1 MLLHTITIFLGS
13 FLLFQL
19 QPLVGRSILP
29 WFGGGPAVWAT
40 CMVFFQVGL
49 LAGYSYAHAISTLTR
64 RRQAYLH
71 SGLLIAAA
79 LLLPVSPSAAVWKPA
94 PGSPPVAAILLLL
107 ATTVGLPYLALSASA
122 PLVQHWF
129 VRDCPERSP
138 YRLYSLSNCASLLAL
153 ASYPFIVEPLLSLRQ
168 QAGVWSWGFG
178 LYGLFCAACAMR
190 PVLSGTSNP
199 ATNPDDCPSDRD
211 RSMTGPALSSGDLA
225 FWLLLSACGSALLLA
240 TTNQLCQ
247 EVAVIPFLWVAP
259 LALYLFS
266 FVICFRN
273 DQGYDRLRWCILL
286 AGLLVPASS
295 VFILGAKV
303 ALPLQIIVYLAA
315 LFAGCMVCHGELVR
329 SRPHP
334 SRLTAFYLAM
344 SAGGAL
350 GGMFVALAAPALFS
364 DFWEY
369 PVVWWITCL
378 SVVAAWYRGGLF
390 TVAPRWLA
398 PLIGC
403 GIAVLVLATLRPLLT
418 YAPYTETA
426 VRNFYG
432 VLRVIKYQGHAGEMR
447 ILMHGAITHGIQFT
461 DPGRRR
467 LATSYYGPESG
478 IGLALLLHPHRLT
491 HQPLRVGVIGLGT
504 GTVAAYGLTGDVFRF
519 YEINPAVIT
528 IARERFS
535 YLSDSAAR
543 IETAAGDA
551 RLLLEAELASGRPQQ
566 FDILVVDAFTSDA
579 IPIHL
584 LTRECFAVYGR
595 HLRPDGI
602 IAVNATNRFLDLPP
616 LIRTQGELEGFS
628 AASVNSPAESKDGVY
643 KADWVL
649 LTRNMQFIN
658 NTTLRNRL
666 TPLPPAAARPW
677 TDDYASLWS
686 LIKF

>member
-49 LAGYSYAHAISTLTR
+49 LAGYSYAHAISTMTR
-64 RRQAYLH
+64 RRQACLH
-71 SGLLIAAA
+71 SGLLIAAT
-79 LLLPVSPSAAVWKPA
+79 LLLPVAPSAAIWKPA

-107 ATTVGLPYLALSASA
+107 ATTVGLPYLALCASA

-129 VRDCPERSP
+129 LRDCPERSP

-153 ASYPFIVEPLLSLRQ
+153 ASYPFIVEPLLSLRH
-168 QAGVWSWGFG
+168 QAAVWSWGFG
-178 LYGLFCAACAMR
+178 LYSLICAACALR
-190 PVLSGTSNP
+190 PVLSGTPDP
-199 ATNPDDCPSDRD
+199 ATDPDDYPSDRD
-211 RSMTGPALSSGDLA
+211 RGMTGPELSSGDPI

-259 LALYLFS
+259 LALYLLS
-266 FVICFRN
+266 FVVCFRN
-273 DQGYDRLRWCILL
+273 DQGYDRLRWGILL
-286 AGLLVPASS
+286 TGFLAPACS
-295 VFILGAKV
+295 VFILGARV
-303 ALPLQIIVYLAA
+303 ALPMQIIVYLTA

-334 SRLTAFYLAM
+334 ARLTAFYLAL

-350 GGMFVALAAPALFS
+350 GGMFVALAAPVLFS

-378 SVVAAWYRGGLF
+378 SVVAAWYRSGLF
-390 TVAPRWLA
+390 RVAPRWLL
-398 PLIGC
+398 PLVGS
-403 GIAVLVLATLRPLLT
+403 GIALLVLTTLRPLLS
-418 YAPYTETA
+418 YAPYTET
-426 VRNFYG
+426 VTRNFYG
-432 VLRVIKYQGHAGEMR
+432 VLRVIKHQEGSGEMR
-447 ILMHGAITHGIQFT
+447 TLMHGAITHGFQFA

-478 IGLALLLHPHRLT
+478 VGLALHLHPRRLARL
-491 HQPLRVGVIGLGT
+491 PLRVGVIGLGT
-504 GTVAAYGLTGDVFRF
+504 GTVATYGVSGDVFRF

-543 IETAAGDA
+543 IETATGDA
-551 RLLLEAELASGRPQQ
+551 RLMLEAELASGRPQQ
-566 FDILVVDAFTSDA
+566 FDIIVVDAFTSDA

-595 HLRPDGI
+595 HLHPDGI

-628 AASVNSPAESKDGVY
+628 VASVNSSADSKNGIF

-649 LTRNMQFIN
+649 LTRNTRFIN
-658 NTTLRNRL
+658 NATLRSRL
-666 TPLPPAAARPW
+666 SPLPAAALPW